1 MIDKCMDILKSQIH
15 QYFKSIPDLNVTS
28 NETVS
33 VSPLVKEDGSV
44 VIPKDNMGLTL
55 INIEEEKV
63 HKAQS
68 AVHKT
73 ADGLVMHMNPEL
85 KLNLYIL
92 LASNFNTYATGLKF
106 LSAGISFFQSKNV
119 FTAANTPDLDPRI
132 EKLIV
137 ELHTMGLEQQNHLWG
152 YLGAKYLP
160 SICYKV
166 RMLIVQEGHAQ
177 DQQPGISEIGI
188 DGQGLEQA
196 EGQSDE

>member
-1 MIDKCMDILKSQIH
+1 MIDKCMDILKNQIH

-33 VSPLVKEDGSV
+33 VSPLVKEDGSI
-44 VIPKDNMGLTL
+44 VIPKDHLGLTL
-55 INIEEEKV
+55 INIEEEKI
-63 HKAQS
+63 HKAQT

-73 ADGLVMHMNPEL
+73 VDGQIMHMNPEL
-85 KLNLYIL
+85 KINLYIL

-106 LSAGISFFQSKNV
+106 LSACISFFQSKNV
-119 FTAANTPDLDPRI
+119 FTAANTPDFEPKIDKI
-132 EKLIV
+132 IV

-166 RMLIVQEGHAQ
+166 RMLIVQEGLAQ
-177 DQQPGISEIGI
+177 DQQPGISETSFEGMGI
-188 DGQGLEQA
+188 TA
-196 EGQSDE
+196 EVNES